1 MWLLWVIIVGMLAG
15 WAAGKIMTGS
25 GYGPIWNM
33 VLGIVGGIVGGWI
46 LHTLGFYTRGGFI
59 PSVLVAIFGAVILV
73 ALARGLKRA

>member
-1 MWLLWVIIVGMLAG
+1 MLWVIIIGMIAG

-25 GYGPIWNM
+25 GYGPLMNM
-33 VLGIVGGIVGGWI
+33 LLGVVGGIVGGWI
-46 LHTLGFYTRGGFI
+46 LHALGFYTHGGFV